1 MHSGLNDVQKLALS
15 SKRVVIYGQFNLL
28 EIPSADEYMPVDVSA
43 SGWIVV
49 CNSKHDVAFA
59 QHGSS

>member
-1 MHSGLNDVQKLALS
+1 MTSNLMHSGLNDVQKLALS

-43 SGWIVV
+43 SG
-49 CNSKHDVAFA
+49 
-59 QHGSS
+59 